1 MTRPMLLLA
10 LLIVALAP
18 PASAVVLTDD
28 RETAKILQAAIP
40 DAEKAVAANDIP
52 KARLIL
58 LAVSGFTIP
67 DDLKEPLQALAAKC
81 WPDEKITPETK
92 DAAFQALDPVILKYA
107 APTSPAEREKG
118 GDFILYPNVA
128 ALENDIESGVSLKD
142 LAAWMLDA
150 HKQYPE
156 AMKRAL
162 GFVALAPSPRWF
174 NDYNFQGAHG
184 TEFRAVRTA
193 LINLY
198 LGPGIV
204 EKHKKDEM
212 LSWSLKNVEEEL
224 GMWGSSTNPQILTF
238 KAGEMQRT
246 LDLAFFADPENAKAK
261 ELQAKVKGMAV
272 KAKQIYAAQVKANRI
287 PEERYHGGDAAAL
300 RTAFK
305 QLFQKD
311 NPKWPVVKVSI
322 YGEAWVERAVVTSA
336 YNNVQAGI
344 YRFLDAAVVCKHEK
358 GVWVH
363 PITFAR
369 QWTGTGNNFG
379 PPKIYSW
386 CDDFEILPERL
397 AQ

>member
-1 MTRPMLLLA
+1 MNRPKLLLV
-10 LLIVALAP
+10 LLMVALAS
-18 PASAVVLTDD
+18 PAFALILTDD
-28 RETAKILQAAIP
+28 RVTAKIVQAAIP
-40 DAEKAVAANDIP
+40 DAEKAVAANDVP

-58 LAVSGFTIP
+58 LAVSGFTVP
-67 DDLKEPLQALAAKC
+67 DDLKAPFDAVVAKC
-81 WPDEKITPETK
+81 WPDEKITPETR
-92 DAAFQALDPVILKYA
+92 DAALKALDPVTLKYA
-107 APTSPAEREKG
+107 APTSPDEREKG

-142 LAAWMLDA
+142 LAAWILDA
-150 HKQYPE
+150 NKQHPE

-162 GFVALAPSPRWF
+162 EFAALAPSPRWF

-184 TEFRAVRTA
+184 TQFRAVRTA

-204 EKHKKDEM
+204 ERHKKDEL
-212 LSWSLKNVEEEL
+212 LSWSLKNVEQEL
-224 GMWGSSTNPQILTF
+224 AMWESNTDPQMLTF
-238 KAGEMQRT
+238 KAGDMQRT

-261 ELQAKVKGMAV
+261 ELGTRVKGMAV
-272 KAKQIYAAQVKANRI
+272 KAKRIYAAQVKANRI
-287 PEERYHGGDAAAL
+287 PRECYQGGDAAAL

-305 QLFQKD
+305 GLFQKD
-311 NPKWPVVKVSI
+311 NPKWPVAKVSI

-363 PITFAR
+363 PITFAT

-386 CDDFEILPERL
+386 CDHFEILPERL